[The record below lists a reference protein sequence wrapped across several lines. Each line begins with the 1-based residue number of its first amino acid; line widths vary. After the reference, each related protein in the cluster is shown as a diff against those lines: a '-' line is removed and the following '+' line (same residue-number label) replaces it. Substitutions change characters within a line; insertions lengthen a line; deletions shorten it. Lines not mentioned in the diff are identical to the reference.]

1 MLPKY
6 LREGKSAHPTANYAH
21 INRFLESQIHQVV
34 ELWNDRAE
42 SPHWQSRYFLIHSGE
57 AIILDVIDA
66 AVSTRPVKVVVHNRL
81 WDEQASE
88 SALTYIFTLLSN
100 ADAQF
105 FITKGPKHG
114 GK

>member
-6 LREGKSAHPTANYAH
+6 LREGKSAQPTANFAQL
-21 INRFLESQIHQVV
+21 NQFLDGQIHKVV

-42 SPHWQSRYFLIHSGE
+42 RPCWQSRYFLIHSGE
-57 AIILDVIDA
+57 AIFIDLIDA
-66 AVSTRPVKVVVHNRL
+66 AVSSRPVKAVVHNRV
-81 WDEQASE
+81 WDEQVSE
-88 SALTYIFTLLSN
+88 SALTYILSLLGN

-105 FITKGPKHG
+105 IITKGPKHG

>member
-57 AIILDVIDA
+57 AIFLDVIDA

-88 SALTYIFTLLSN
+88 SALTYIFSLLSN